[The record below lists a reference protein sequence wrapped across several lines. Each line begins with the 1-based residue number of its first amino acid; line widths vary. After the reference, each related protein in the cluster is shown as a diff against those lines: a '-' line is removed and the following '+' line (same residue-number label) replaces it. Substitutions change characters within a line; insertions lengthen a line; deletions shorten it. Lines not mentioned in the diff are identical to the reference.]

1 MLRPSGSTTT
11 TPPSWSSRCEPDLKY
26 SDGTPLNAERYA
38 YAIKRNINPE
48 TAGEYAAITDEI
60 AGAPEWRGF
69 TADEA
74 KTEEENAAAKDAA
87 AAVVAESIKA
97 SHADGAACE
106 GYEDAAC
113 DTLTLTFSKPA
124 PYFHTV
130 MSLWVTYPAKEEN
143 ITEGG
148 ENWWNSS
155 KFQIGNGPYVLESL
169 EPFVR
174 GLFHAQR
181 QLLGRP
187 AEDRHRVL
195 LHQRQRRGVRGLQEQ
210 RVRHHRRWPPR
221 TSQRFSRTLS

>member
-1 MLRPSGSTTT
+1 M
-11 TPPSWSSRCEPDLKY
+11 
-26 SDGTPLNAERYA
+26 NAERFA

-87 AAVVAESIKA
+87 AAVVAESVKA

-143 ITEGG
+143 ITEAARI
-148 ENWWNSS
+148 WWNSS
-155 KFQIGNGPYVLESL
+155 KYQIGNGPYVLETL
-169 EPFVR
+169 EPFVQW
-174 GLFHAQR
+174 LLHAQR
-181 QLLGRP
+181 QLL
-187 AEDRHRVL
+187 ARHRQDRPPVL
-195 LHQRQRRGVRGLQEQ
+195 LHHRQRCGVRGLQEQ
-210 RVRHHRRWPPR
+210 
-221 TSQRFSRTLS
+221 